1 MPQSVADDCIS
12 AMIRFFLLMHKCK
25 TTLDSLADCIKW
37 RVSLNYI
44 ETVKDND
51 ESQKLVEAFKKANFG
66 YLCWSAT

>member
-1 MPQSVADDCIS
+1 
-12 AMIRFFLLMHKCK
+12 MHKCK